1 MSEKEYIEREN
12 LKKSL
17 AYLINDFDNDGVI
30 YGLKVAI
37 QVLATQPT
45 ADVAEVVRCR
55 NCVALK
61 ASVDGAYCDRLSS
74 TWDKCYVRF
83 DDFCSYGERKNDD

>member
-1 MSEKEYIEREN
+1 MPEKEYIERGN

-37 QVLATQPT
+37 QVLATQTT
-45 ADVAEVVRCR
+45 ADVAEVVRCKDCINLR
-55 NCVALK
+55 RSIEGYNYCVK
-61 ASVDGAYCDRLSS
+61 WVVDSYEEAIVS
-74 TWDKCYVRF
+74 F
-83 DDFCSYGERKNDD
+83 DDFCSYGERR